1 MKNKQL
7 EEATAYFE
15 QIDQIIRQFREERT
29 LITNQIRDIAETDGW
44 DSTEC
49 ARLREY
55 EARMRFPVSS
65 GTNKAWL
72 AWRDNVAKDNDEFI
86 VSDFLWDFEAKNFT
100 ETLSH
105 AGIRTFVY
113 VNTGIRVM
121 ENIPEFVENGYVP
134 TGLYRME
141 YINDA
146 KDETMVAAIV
156 KLGIRFEYRSVD
168 N

>member
-1 MKNKQL
+1 MKTGSHVPTATKKEREKMKNKQL

-72 AWRDNVAKDNDEFI
+72 
-86 VSDFLWDFEAKNFT
+86 
-100 ETLSH
+100 
-105 AGIRTFVY
+105 
-113 VNTGIRVM
+113 
-121 ENIPEFVENGYVP
+121 P